1 MSIEFSQIFVRSD
14 TSTPWFHETF
24 TPEHLAYIET
34 TYRNTGKRTGTFEVS
49 EDGLVLTQTHSFST
63 PEAYAE
69 FSSDP
74 YLVGMLAQRN
84 AYNEA
89 NNIYSFV

>member
-1 MSIEFSQIFVRSD
+1 MSVEFSQIFVRSNIN
-14 TSTPWFHETF
+14 TPWFHETF
-24 TPEHLAYIET
+24 LQSHIDYINT
-34 TYRNTGKRTGTFEVS
+34 TYRDTGKRTGTFEVS

-74 YLVGMLAQRN
+74 YLQGMLAQRN

>member
-1 MSIEFSQIFVRSD
+1 MSVEFSQIFVRAD
-14 TSTPWFHETF
+14 TNTPWFHETF
-24 TPEHLAYIET
+24 TPEHIAYVNT
-34 TYRNTGKRTGTFEVS
+34 TYKDTGKWASTVTVS
-49 EDGLVLTQTHSFST
+49 EDGLILTQSHSFTS
-63 PEAYAE
+63 PESYAE

>member
-14 TSTPWFHETF
+14 TNTPWFHETF
-24 TPEHLAYIET
+24 TPEHIAYIEA
-34 TYRNTGKRTGTFEVS
+34 TYRSTGKRTGTFEVS

-74 YLVGMLAQRN
+74 YLIGMLSQRN

>member
-1 MSIEFSQIFVRSD
+1 MSVEFSQIFVRPD
-14 TSTPWFHETF
+14 TNTPWFHETF
-24 TPEHLAYIET
+24 TPEHIEYVNT
-34 TYRNTGKRTGTFEVS
+34 TYRDTGKRVGRFEVS
-49 EDGLVLTQTHSFST
+49 EDGLMLTQFHSFTT